1 MQLPVKDINGSILRT
16 MEVSDDV
23 YAVEMNGPLVHQ
35 VIVGH
40 LANRRVG
47 THSTKTRSEVRGGG
61 RKPWRQ
67 KGTGRAR
74 AGSNRSPI
82 WRGGGV
88 TFGPKMRS
96 YRKNTP
102 KRMKRLALMS
112 ALSSKIS
119 SGDFLVVDSIKFDEP
134 VNTNQVVSNLH
145 QLGLSKSTLLLG
157 PPDYSSNIPYIR
169 NIPWV
174 KAIPVE
180 ILSVGTLLKYQKILI
195 DVQGVKILE
204 DMLSGV
210 RRKKANSVSSTDKE
224 VA

>member
-1 MQLPVKDINGSILRT
+1 MRLPVKN
-16 MEVSDDV
+16 
-23 YAVEMNGPLVHQ
+23 MNGADVRSLNVKDHVFSASKNVSLVHQ
-35 VIVGH
+35 VLVGE
-40 LANRRVG
+40 LANARQG
-47 THSTKTRSEVRGGG
+47 TASTKTRAEVSGGG

-102 KRMKRLALMS
+102 RRMKRLALIS
-112 ALSSKIS
+112 AISSKIS
-119 SGDFLVVDSIKFDEP
+119 DGDVLVVDSLKFDEP
-134 VNTNQVVSNLH
+134 TTTNKVESNLK
-145 QLGLSKSTLLLG
+145 QLGLFKSTLLLG
-157 PPDYSSNIPYIR
+157 SPDHLLNVQYFR

-180 ILSVGTLLKYQKILI
+180 ILSVGILMKYQKILI
-195 DVQGVKILE
+195 DVQGIKTLE
-204 DMLSGV
+204 RMLENV
-210 RRKKANSVSSTDKE
+210 RRKKTVAVDISGKE

>member
-1 MQLPVKDINGSILRT
+1 MRLSVKNMKGDDVRSLNVKDHIFAAAKN
-16 MEVSDDV
+16 VS
-23 YAVEMNGPLVHQ
+23 LVHQ
-35 VIVGH
+35 VLVGE
-40 LANRRVG
+40 LANARQG
-47 THSTKTRSEVRGGG
+47 TASTKTRAEVSGGG
-61 RKPWRQ
+61 RKPWSQ

-102 KRMKRLALMS
+102 KRMKRLALIS
-112 ALSSKIS
+112 ALSGKVSN
-119 SGDFLVVDSIKFDEP
+119 GDVLVVDSMQFDEP
-134 VNTNQVVSNLH
+134 MTTNKVVSNLQ

-157 PPDYSSNIPYIR
+157 SPDHSSSIQYIR

-204 DMLSGV
+204 GMLCNV
-210 RRKKANSVSSTDKE
+210 RRKKANVVNSSDKE

>member
-1 MQLPVKDINGSILRT
+1 MRLPVKNMKGA
-16 MEVSDDV
+16 DV
-23 YAVEMNGPLVHQ
+23 RSLNVKDHVFAATTNQPLVHQ
-35 VIVGH
+35 VLVAE
-40 LANRRVG
+40 LANARQG
-47 THSTKTRSEVRGGG
+47 TASTKTRAEVSGGG

-74 AGSNRSPI
+74 AGSIRSPI

-102 KRMKRLALMS
+102 KRMKRLALIS
-112 ALSSKIS
+112 ALSGKIS
-119 SGDFLVVDSIKFDEP
+119 NGDVLVVDSMKLDEP
-134 VNTNQVVSNLH
+134 INTNQIVLNLH

-157 PPDYSSNIPYIR
+157 SPDYSSNIQYIR

-180 ILSVGTLLKYQKILI
+180 ILSVAVLLKYQKVLI

-204 DMLSGV
+204 DMLSNI
-210 RRKKANSVSSTDKE
+210 RRKKVNVLDSPDRE

>member
-1 MQLPVKDINGSILRT
+1 MRLLVKNMQGADVKSLNVKDHVFAAAKN
-16 MEVSDDV
+16 VS
-23 YAVEMNGPLVHQ
+23 LVHQ
-35 VIVGH
+35 VLVGE
-40 LANRRVG
+40 LANARQG
-47 THSTKTRSEVRGGG
+47 TASTKTRAEVSGGG
-61 RKPWRQ
+61 RKPWAQ

-102 KRMKRLALMS
+102 KRMKRLALIS
-112 ALSSKIS
+112 ALSGKIS
-119 SGDFLVVDSIKFDEP
+119 NGDVLVVDSIQFDEP
-134 VNTNQVVSNLH
+134 LTTNKVASNLH

-157 PPDYSSNIPYIR
+157 SPGHASSIQFTR

-174 KAIPVE
+174 KSIPVE
-180 ILSVGTLLKYQKILI
+180 ILSVGALLKYQKILI

-204 DMLSGV
+204 NMLSNV
-210 RRKKANSVSSTDKE
+210 RRKKANVVNSSDKE

>member
-1 MQLPVKDINGSILRT
+1 MRLSVKNMKGDDVRSLNVKDHIFAAAKN
-16 MEVSDDV
+16 VS
-23 YAVEMNGPLVHQ
+23 LVHQ
-35 VIVGH
+35 VLVGE
-40 LANRRVG
+40 LANARQG
-47 THSTKTRSEVRGGG
+47 TASTKTRAEVSGGG

-102 KRMKRLALMS
+102 KRMKRLALIS
-112 ALSSKIS
+112 ALSGKVSN
-119 SGDFLVVDSIKFDEP
+119 GDVLVVDSMQFDEP
-134 VNTNQVVSNLH
+134 MTTNKVVSNLQ

-157 PPDYSSNIPYIR
+157 SPDHSSSIQYIR

-204 DMLSGV
+204 GMLCNV
-210 RRKKANSVSSTDKE
+210 RRKKANVVNSSDKE

>member
-1 MQLPVKDINGSILRT
+1 MKGDDVRSLNVKDHIFAAAKN
-16 MEVSDDV
+16 VS
-23 YAVEMNGPLVHQ
+23 LVHQ
-35 VIVGH
+35 VLVGE
-40 LANRRVG
+40 LANARQG
-47 THSTKTRSEVRGGG
+47 TASTKTRAEVSGGG

-102 KRMKRLALMS
+102 KRMKRLALIS
-112 ALSSKIS
+112 ALSGKVSN
-119 SGDFLVVDSIKFDEP
+119 GDVLVVDSMQFDEP
-134 VNTNQVVSNLH
+134 MTTNKVVSNLQ

-157 PPDYSSNIPYIR
+157 SPDHSSSIQYIR

-204 DMLSGV
+204 GMLCNV
-210 RRKKANSVSSTDKE
+210 RRKKANVVNSSDKE

>member
-1 MQLPVKDINGSILRT
+1 MKGDDVRSLNVKDHIFAAAKN
-16 MEVSDDV
+16 VS
-23 YAVEMNGPLVHQ
+23 LVHQ
-35 VIVGH
+35 VLVGE
-40 LANRRVG
+40 LANARQG
-47 THSTKTRSEVRGGG
+47 TASTKTRAEVSGGG
-61 RKPWRQ
+61 RKPWSQ

-102 KRMKRLALMS
+102 KRMKRLALIS
-112 ALSSKIS
+112 ALSGKVSN
-119 SGDFLVVDSIKFDEP
+119 GDVLVVDSMQFDEP
-134 VNTNQVVSNLH
+134 MTTNKVVSNLQ

-157 PPDYSSNIPYIR
+157 SPDHSSSIQYIR

-204 DMLSGV
+204 GMLCNV
-210 RRKKANSVSSTDKE
+210 RRKKANVVNSSDKE

>member
-1 MQLPVKDINGSILRT
+1 MRLPVKNMKGA
-16 MEVSDDV
+16 DV
-23 YAVEMNGPLVHQ
+23 RSLNVKDHVFAAAKNLPLVHQ
-35 VIVGH
+35 VLVAE
-40 LANRRVG
+40 LANARQG
-47 THSTKTRSEVRGGG
+47 TASTKTRAEVSGGG

-74 AGSNRSPI
+74 ARSNRSPI

-102 KRMKRLALMS
+102 KRMKRLALIS

-210 RRKKANSVSSTDKE
+210 RRKKANSVSSADKE